1 MPEEKPDVIL
11 LAYYFPPHSTIGAA
25 RPYRFYKHLKK
36 AGRRCWI
43 VTASEQPPDAPP
55 DVLFVPDQTA
65 ELWSSVERKPLS
77 AMAHAE
83 RFVRRYLIP
92 AGIGIAWSI
101 AAAQQCRVIMARN
114 PERKFVVVSTF
125 PPIGVHL
132 AGLLLSFRRAI
143 PWIADF
149 RDPLINPDPELRR
162 YLLANRV
169 AVWLQ
174 GVTVRRARGLIAN
187 TGQMADLWRRDFPW
201 SRPKIHVIWNGFDP
215 DEQPAAREIP
225 ARPYRVLAH
234 AGTLYVGRSPIPIME
249 SLERLRG
256 TDPETRDARLL
267 LIGPVENSTRL
278 DRKFCDR
285 ATRQGWLDLRDGMAP
300 KDEAQR
306 LIEEADYLLLL
317 QPQSTVQVPGKLFE
331 YLAVGRPIV
340 ALVPRHSAVE
350 DILLKAGVPYVCI
363 YPDEEAE
370 ARDQKLLRA
379 LRLPSTPVRF
389 SEWFEAQFNAQYQA
403 RQLASLVDGVFGNSP

>member
-1 MPEEKPDVIL
+1 MLEEKPDVIL
-11 LAYYFPPHSTIGAA
+11 LAYYFPPDSTIGAA

-36 AGRRCWI
+36 AGRRCWV
-43 VTASEQPPDAPP
+43 VTASQQPPNAPP
-55 DVLFVPDQTA
+55 DVLFVLDKMD
-65 ELWSSVERKPLS
+65 ELWSSAERKPLS

-83 RFVRRYLIP
+83 RFVRRYLIR

-101 AAAQQCRVIMARN
+101 AAAQQCRAIIARN
-114 PERKFVVVSTF
+114 PGRRFVVVSTF
-125 PPIGVHL
+125 PPVGVHL
-132 AGLLLSFRRAI
+132 AGLLLSFWRAA

-149 RDPLINPDPELRR
+149 RDPLINLDPELRR
-162 YLLANRV
+162 YRFTYPI

-174 GVTVRRARGLIAN
+174 GVTFRRASGLIAN
-187 TGQMADLWRRDFPW
+187 TEQLADLWRAAFPLF
-201 SRPKIHVIWNGFDP
+201 RPKIHVIWNGFDP
-215 DEQPAAREIP
+215 DAQPAPREIP

-249 SLERLRG
+249 SLERLRE
-256 TDPETRDARLL
+256 TEPETRDARLL

-278 DRKFCDR
+278 DREFCDR
-285 ATRQGWLDLRDGMAP
+285 AARQGWLDLRDEMAP

-306 LIEEADYLLLL
+306 LVEEADYLLLL

-370 ARDQKLLRA
+370 ERDRKLLRA
-379 LRLPSTPVRF
+379 LRFPSTPVRF
-389 SEWFEAQFNAQYQA
+389 SAWFETQFNAEYQA